1 MKRTLPLAVAAIG
14 GILFVTSFLW
24 GFIFPAANVWTAEKS
39 QEMKQLSAN
48 VRSLTMKVKA
58 GESNPAN
65 YGEEELQQVKQE
77 FELAKEKLEA
87 MQAEFKTVSE
97 SPDKMANMLR
107 WIGMM
112 TAIAGLLGFRALNS
126 G

>member
-1 MKRTLPLAVAAIG
+1 MKRNLPLVIAAIG

-24 GFIFPAANVWTAEKS
+24 GFIFPASNVWTAEKS

-58 GESNPAN
+58 GESDPAG

-77 FELAKEKLEA
+77 FDLAKEKLEA
-87 MQAEFKTVSE
+87 MQTEFNSVSE

-107 WIGMM
+107 WIGMVA
-112 TAIAGLLGFRALNS
+112 AIAGLVGFRTLNS
-126 G
+126 D